1 MNRAPHR
8 DTIAAVATPPGTG
21 GIAIVRVSGPR
32 AEAVLKSLFHR
43 ADRRAAWESHVMA
56 YGHLVHAGEVLDE
69 AMGVLM
75 RAPRSF
81 TCEDVA
87 ELHCHGGPVVTAR
100 VLEAALACGARAAEP
115 GEFSRRAFEAGRI
128 DLAQAEATMELIG
141 ASGTQAPRAAVRQL
155 GGGLSRA
162 VRLAQQELVDLL
174 AALEAATDFPDEVD
188 EVLTARQV
196 REAAAALAR
205 RLRDACDARA
215 GRVLERGLDVT
226 IAGQPNVGKSSLLN
240 LLLEEERAI
249 VTDIPGTT
257 RDVLTGSIELDG
269 LRVNL
274 SDTAGLRDSKDPVE
288 ALGVARA
295 RERMDQADLVL
306 VVLDA
311 SRPLSEADAALIAGL
326 PPERTAVLLNKTDLG
341 ELLTPERI
349 HAVAPDMPCR
359 SLSVRT
365 AQGLEAVKALL
376 RAHAGDIRGEHALL
390 VAARHVEAAQTAVRA
405 LEAACQTLG
414 EAMPV
419 DLAVIDLRA
428 ALHALGSITGE
439 DADERVIDAV
449 FANFCV
455 GK

>member
-1 MNRAPHR
+1 MSRGLNRE
-8 DTIAAVATPPGTG
+8 TIAAVATPPGTG
-21 GIAIVRVSGPR
+21 GIAIVRVSGPK
-32 AEAVLKSLFHR
+32 AEAVLKALFRR
-43 ADRRAAWESHVMA
+43 ADRKTAWESHVMA
-56 YGHLVHAGEVLDE
+56 YGHLVHNGETLDE
-69 AMGVLM
+69 AMGVLL

-81 TCEDVA
+81 TREDMA

-100 VLEAALACGARAAEP
+100 VLEAVLACGARPAEP

-141 ASGTQAPRAAVRQL
+141 ASGTQAARAAVRQL
-155 GGGLSRA
+155 GGGLSRY
-162 VRLAQQELVDLL
+162 VRQVQQELVDLL

-188 EVLTARQV
+188 ETLTACQV
-196 REAAAALAR
+196 REAASALAQ
-205 RLRDACDARA
+205 RLWSACDARA

-249 VTDIPGTT
+249 VTDVPGTT

-274 SDTAGLRDSKDPVE
+274 SDTAGLRESTDPVE

-295 RERMDQADLVL
+295 RARMEQADLVL

-311 SRPLSEADAALIAGL
+311 SQPLSPADAALIAGL

-341 ELLTPERI
+341 EVLTPESIRAI
-349 HAVAPDMPCR
+349 APDMPCR

-376 RAHAGDIRGEHALL
+376 KAHAGDIRGEHALL
-390 VAARHVEAAQTAVRA
+390 VAARHVEAAQEAVRA
-405 LEAACQTLG
+405 LEAACQTLS
-414 EAMPV
+414 ASMPT
-419 DLAVIDLRA
+419 DLAAIDLRA
-428 ALHALGSITGE
+428 ALRALGSITGE